1 MVFSHVE
8 PEFSEAARN
17 RKFQGV
23 VGLNVTVDATGEVSD
38 ITIAHPLGMGLDD
51 QAVATIRTWRFSAAK
66 RDGQPVAIRV
76 FVESRLRYVR
86 PPICLRASSGD
97 PYKDPRR

>member
-23 VGLNVTVDATGEVSD
+23 VGLNVTVDATGKVSD
-38 ITIAHPLGMGLDD
+38 IAIAHPLGMGLDD
-51 QAVATIRTWRFSAAK
+51 QAVATVRTWRFSPAK
-66 RDGQPVAIRV
+66 RDGQPGGYQG
-76 FVESRLRYVR
+76 F
-86 PPICLRASSGD
+86 C
-97 PYKDPRR
+97 